1 MEPFKHAQRIES
13 ASKKIIIPHILAR
26 YEGKLIEDLN
36 EDDIGIQRQLDGQ
49 GDIIVRDKDDKDISF
64 ELKADKTKWPNI
76 FVEEWSNKSIGRKGW
91 LHSLKADKLV
101 YHRVLFDEYYEFD
114 WKKFQKWAKVNASK
128 YPLKPQGKYVQD
140 NDAWG
145 YCVPIVEL
153 IKVNKTIGM
162 TRHKL

>member
-1 MEPFKHAQRIES
+1 MDSFKHAQGIETE
-13 ASKKIIIPHILAR
+13 SKAMIIPHILER
-26 YEGKLIEDLN
+26 YDGKLVEDLS
-36 EDDIGIQRQLDGQ
+36 EDDIGIQRQMAGQ
-49 GDIIVRDKDDKDISF
+49 GDIIICTKGGDLLSF

-76 FVEEWSNKSIGRKGW
+76 FVEEWSNKSTKRKGW

-114 WKKFQKWAKVNASK
+114 WKKFQKWAKTNASK

-145 YCVPIVEL
+145 YCVPIIELLKVE
-153 IKVNKTIGM
+153 KTVGM

>member
-1 MEPFKHAQRIES
+1 MDSFKHAQGIES
-13 ASKKIIIPHILAR
+13 ESKMMIIPHILER
-26 YEGKLIEDLN
+26 YDGKMTEDLN
-36 EDDIGIQRQLDGQ
+36 EDEEGITRQFAGA
-49 GDIIVRDKDDKDISF
+49 GDIIVKTKDGKRISF

-114 WKKFQKWAKVNASK
+114 WKKFQKWAQEHGKE
-128 YPLKPQGKYVQD
+128 YPLKAQGKYIQD

-145 YCVPIVEL
+145 YCIPIAEL
-153 IKVNKTIGM
+153 LKVSKAVGM
-162 TRHKL
+162 TRHTL